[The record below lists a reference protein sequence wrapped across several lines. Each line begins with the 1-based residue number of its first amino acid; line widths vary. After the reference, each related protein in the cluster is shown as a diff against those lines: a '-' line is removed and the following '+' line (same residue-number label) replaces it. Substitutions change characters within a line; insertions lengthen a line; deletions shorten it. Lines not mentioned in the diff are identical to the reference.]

1 MSEEI
6 PTEEF
11 KLNEN
16 LNLGSE
22 FSPPTF
28 EQWKAQVEKDLKGA
42 SYEKKLITKTYEGI
56 DLNPI
61 YTKSDLD
68 KSVFANEMP
77 GSDSFV
83 RGHSSTG
90 YHKNSWDVNQEICVA
105 DVEEFNNAITEALKN
120 GQNCINVVLDTATKL
135 GMDADYAAHEQVG
148 DKGLSISA
156 ISSMK
161 RAFNNIDLTLLPLYL
176 DAGYNSVAFL
186 SLINAHFE
194 VSEKDISKLD
204 GAVTADP
211 MAHLA
216 IYGELPVKLSF
227 TFDMMKNS
235 IEWKNKCAP
244 KVRTI
249 GINTLPYLNSGAN
262 AVQELAYAISTTV
275 YYLNEMTDRKV
286 DATDV
291 LNNIQFTFGINNNY
305 FMEIAK
311 FRAAKVLLNN
321 IAVEYGIDTDNLKLN
336 IGAKSSS
343 FAQSTIDPYVNL
355 LRATTQ
361 SFSAILGGVNNITT
375 STFDE
380 SIRISDSFSRRIAR
394 NTQTILRE
402 ESHLD
407 QVIDSAGGSYYIESL
422 TEEIAKKAWESF
434 KEIESEGGI
443 FEALSKGL
451 IQSAVSE
458 TFETRKK
465 DINKR
470 KNIIVGTN
478 MFADVKEVKLEERKV
493 DQVAFQKKRASYL
506 EKFRLNGTKEKHESV
521 IEKLDSISNLNSAEI
536 IDTITEAY
544 LLGTTIGEIS
554 SALNSSYKEEIKVEK
569 LPQRRAS
576 EDFEGLRNIAHQYRV
591 KNGSLP
597 KVYLANFGSV
607 LEYKGRADFS
617 KGFFEVGGFNVI
629 DPNGVISTDE
639 LINGAL
645 ESAATIVVVCSTDDN
660 YPKIVPSIA
669 KGLKEKNPKLQ
680 IILAGYPKDQIEEH
694 KKSGIDDFIFL
705 GADVMTILTSLF
717 TKIGGTK

>member
-6 PTEEF
+6 PTGEF

-28 EQWKAQVEKDLKGA
+28 EEWKAQVEKDLKGA
-42 SYEKKLITKTYEGI
+42 SYKKKLITSTYEGI
-56 DLNPI
+56 NLNPI
-61 YTKSDLD
+61 YTKNDLS
-68 KSVFANEMP
+68 KSVFANEVP
-77 GSDSFV
+77 GSNSYV
-83 RGHSSTG
+83 RGHSAAG
-90 YHKNSWDVNQEICVA
+90 YHKKSWDVNQEICVA
-105 DVEEFNNAITEALKN
+105 DVEEFNTAITDALKN

-135 GMDADYAAHEQVG
+135 GMDADYAACEQVG

-161 RAFNNIDLTLLPLYL
+161 RAFNNIDLTSLPLYL
-176 DAGYNSVAFL
+176 DAGYNAVPFL

-194 VSEKDISKLD
+194 VSSEDISKLE
-204 GAVTADP
+204 GAITGDP
-211 MAHLA
+211 IAHLSV
-216 IYGELPVKLSF
+216 YGELPVKLSF
-227 TFDMMKNS
+227 VFDTMKNS
-235 IEWKNKCAP
+235 VEWTKKCAP

-249 GINTLPYLNSGAN
+249 GVSTLPYLDSGAN
-262 AVQELAYAISTTV
+262 AVQELAYAISTAV
-275 YYLNEMTDRKV
+275 YYLNELTDRNIEAV
-286 DATDV
+286 DA
-291 LNNIQFTFGINNNY
+291 LNAIQFTFGINSNY

-321 IAVEYGIDTDNLKLN
+321 IAVEYGIDTENLNLN
-336 IGAKSSS
+336 IGAKTSS
-343 FAQSTIDPYVNL
+343 FTQTTVDPYVNL
-355 LRATTQ
+355 LRSTTQ

-380 SIRISDSFSRRIAR
+380 SVRVSDSFSRRIAR

-407 QVIDSAGGSYYIESL
+407 QVIDAAGGSYYIETL
-422 TEEIAKKAWESF
+422 TEEIAKKAWDLF
-434 KEIESEGGI
+434 KEIENEGGI
-443 FEALSKGL
+443 IESLSKGL
-451 IQSAVSE
+451 IQSSVTEIAE
-458 TFETRKK
+458 ARKK

-470 KNIIVGTN
+470 KNVIVGTN
-478 MFADVKEVKLEERKV
+478 MFADVNEKKLADRKI
-493 DQVAFQKKRASYL
+493 DQAAFQKKRASYL

-536 IDTITEAY
+536 VDKITEAY

-554 SALNSSYKEEIKVEK
+554 SALNSAHKEELKIEK
-569 LPQRRAS
+569 LQKRRAS
-576 EDFEGLRNIAHQYRV
+576 EEFEGLRNIAQQYKT

-597 KVYLANFGSV
+597 KVYLANFGSI

-617 KGFFEVGGFNVI
+617 KGFFEVGGFDVI
-629 DPNGVISTDE
+629 DPKGVSNTDE
-639 LINGAL
+639 IVNGSL
-645 ESAATIVVVCSTDDN
+645 ESGAPIVVVCSTDDN
-660 YPKIVPSIA
+660 YPKIVPSIT
-669 KGLKEKNPKLQ
+669 KGLKDKNPNIQ